1 MELLIGAFGA
11 LAVCTF
17 GSVAGLDG
25 DRAFYPVMM
34 IVIAAYYLLFAAMGG
49 SRSALIQEGLVMAV
63 FAGVAVLGFK
73 TNLWLVV
80 VALLA
85 HGGLDLFHGHLITN
99 PGAPAWWPPFC
110 LTFDVVAAGYL
121 AARLLLSSAGKAA
134 EDNNLV
140 RPSRR

>member
-11 LAVCTF
+11 LAVCVF
-17 GSVAGLDG
+17 GSVVGLDR

-34 IVIAAYYLLFAAMGG
+34 IVIAAYYLLFAVMGG
-49 SRSALIQEGLVMAV
+49 SRSALIQDGLVMAV
-63 FAGVAVLGFK
+63 FVAIAVLGFK
-73 TNLWLVV
+73 TNLGLVV

-85 HGGLDLFHGHLITN
+85 HGVLDLFHGHLIAN

-121 AARLLLSSAGKAA
+121 AMRLRRSSAGEAA
-134 EDNNLV
+134 EDNNV
-140 RPSRR
+140 VTPTT